1 MHEVVKAYIEAV
13 KDDPPKGKWDSLRD
27 ALRNALLDTYGPNL
41 FKPEEIFHREFPATP
56 DGAFVAAHVSEEAQY
71 TPPNRFD
78 YAAFL
83 KVRRKDCDAPDEEA
97 TAEFQRKVRREVI
110 PVSPGLKYGSIIKG
124 PYSRLTMDMRSDGC
138 GSTIPGARADWAPS
152 QAVTYEPDLG
162 EDLEISTEEERAWR
176 AKR

>member
-1 MHEVVKAYIEAV
+1 MEGRVAA
-13 KDDPPKGKWDSLRD
+13 STALD
-27 ALRNALLDTYGPNL
+27 AALD
-41 FKPEEIFHREFPATP
+41 

-71 TPPNRFD
+71 MPPD
-78 YAAFL
+78 LAAI
-83 KVRRKDCDAPDEEA
+83 DEFRERG
-97 TAEFQRKVRREVI
+97 ERVLRREVI
-110 PVSPGLKYGSIIKG
+110 PTSPGLKYGPIIKG

-152 QAVTYEPDLG
+152 QVVTYEPDLG

>member
-1 MHEVVKAYIEAV
+1 M
-13 KDDPPKGKWDSLRD
+13 R

-41 FKPEEIFHREFPATP
+41 F
-56 DGAFVAAHVSEEAQY
+56 
-71 TPPNRFD
+71 
-78 YAAFL
+78 
-83 KVRRKDCDAPDEEA
+83 
-97 TAEFQRKVRREVI
+97 
-110 PVSPGLKYGSIIKG
+110 KG